1 MEQTR
6 SLMRQSGILWTNYN
20 NNRDAGRWSGIFFS
34 NLLNTE
40 QMFVKVCTFKIDY
53 AIMGKNH

>member
-1 MEQTR
+1 MVR
-6 SLMRQSGILWTNYN
+6 HLFL
-20 NNRDAGRWSGIFFS
+20 

-40 QMFVKVCTFKIDY
+40 QMFAKVCTFKIDY